1 MTTPDAT
8 QRFREQ
14 YRAEEIP
21 AGYRPALHAWFTFG
35 GGTLALILCAM
46 QVRGVTPLE
55 WLTVPLALV
64 YANLAEYLGHRFP
77 MHHLWRGLGLI
88 YKRHAKQHHRFF
100 TDTAMPIDEPRDVRA
115 TLFPPVLV
123 IFFFGG
129 FGVPLWFVLNALAGP
144 NVAWLALATGV
155 FYYLHY
161 EVLHYSYH
169 APAGSWLATNALV
182 RALKPLHT
190 AHHDQSRMNLGNFNI
205 TWPLG
210 DWLFGTRLKD
220 AAGDAPVEPLPGSAN
235 IRKG

>member
-1 MTTPDAT
+1 MTTSDSV

-21 AGYRPALHAWFTFG
+21 AGYRPALHALFTFG
-35 GGTLALILCAM
+35 GGTLALIACAS
-46 QVRGVTPLE
+46 QVREVSPLE

-64 YANLAEYLGHRFP
+64 YANLAEYFGHRFP
-77 MHHLWRGLGLI
+77 MHHPWRGLGLI
-88 YKRHAKQHHRFF
+88 YKRHTKQHHRFF
-100 TDTAMPIDEPRDVRA
+100 TDTVMPIDEARDVRA

-129 FGVPLWFVLNALAGP
+129 FGVPLWFGLNAVAGS
-144 NVAWLALATGV
+144 NVAWLALASGV

-169 APAGSWLATNALV
+169 APADSWLATNAVV
-182 RALKPLHT
+182 RALKTLHT
-190 AHHDQSRMNLGNFNI
+190 AHHDQARMTQGNFNI

-210 DWLFGTRLKD
+210 DWLFGTRLT
-220 AAGDAPVEPLPGSAN
+220 AAPRAGDKPA
-235 IRKG
+235 R